1 ECDSL
6 QVSERPVTIFGWMC
20 EWAGD
25 VDGSRALLERARR
38 IGEQRGDSTVGAPL
52 FYSCWLELLAENW
65 LHGLELAD
73 ELHEL
78 GLATDRDEITAR
90 ALATRV
96 VLLAH
101 VGDADGARRGA
112 VEAKRVAERER
123 VERLTPFGLG
133 LLELSLDRPQQALEH
148 VRRERI
154 LESAAGVEEPAL
166 YFSFPIHAEAAIA
179 VGELEEAEEVLDW
192 I

>member
-1 ECDSL
+1 
-6 QVSERPVTIFGWMC
+6 
-20 EWAGD
+20 
-25 VDGSRALLERARR
+25 
-38 IGEQRGDSTVGAPL
+38 APL

-101 VGDADGARRGA
+101 VGDEDGARRGA
-112 VEAKRVAERER
+112 VEAQRVAERER

-154 LESAAGVEEPAL
+154 LESGAGVEEPAL
-166 YFSFPIHAEAAIA
+166 GGFNWSSQRLDEE
-179 VGELEEAEEVLDW
+179 ELRWEQFGVVRRIVRGGRGCGRRAGRRWGGGRTGSGFGWRSL
-192 I
+192 